1 MMPVYKFRTI
11 EEMNAFTEQR
21 SRRGDVDLAS
31 RIKAHWDTWRDLLPP
46 LNIPKGVHKF
56 RSIEEMNAFK
66 EKYENERIHALRARR
81 VKGV

>member
-1 MMPVYKFRTI
+1 
-11 EEMNAFTEQR
+11 MNAFDDAKL
-21 SRRGDVDLAS
+21 RRDDPNLVS

-66 EKYENERIHALRARR
+66 EKYQNERIDAIRAR
-81 VKGV
+81 VKVV

>member
-1 MMPVYKFRTI
+1 MPVYKFRTI
-11 EEMNAFTEQR
+11 EEMNAFDDAQL
-21 SRRGDVDLAS
+21 RRDDPNLLR

-66 EKYENERIHALRARR
+66 EKYENERIEAIRAREKA
-81 VKGV
+81 V